1 LFLFARSADARKRCL
16 GFRPSCW
23 CC

>member
-1 LFLFARSADARKRCL
+1 LILFARSADARKRCL